1 MNYFAVHPWML
12 SCQWHRIPSDLCG
25 TSSNNHWMI
34 WLFKISPWPCSF
46 ESWHTVTGEKYT
58 YSYIFN
64 HIFTHLHTYS
74 TAFPRKFF
82 ELPKRDIPHDLIAIG
97 STGYTYTLKTT
108 GSTGTVLIPPTGPP
122 EEAPRCSFQRW
133 TAVLRNGWVQEVGLK
148 NHSVSSRNVRPYS
161 SFRSSLYLE
170 KQVPNTRY
178 FVGKWTLPH
187 WPLSGWTWWVHWYS
201 NSWTYPTAIA
211 FVHREHDEHQVE
223 PSTNLSTST
232 TRCNC

>member
-58 YSYIFN
+58 SYNHFHTSPYIF
-64 HIFTHLHTYS
+64 HGISKEILWV
-74 TAFPRKFF
+74 A
-82 ELPKRDIPHDLIAIG
+82 LPKRDIPHDLIAI
-97 STGYTYTLKTT
+97 GYTYTLKTT
-108 GSTGTVLIPPTGPP
+108 GSTGTVLIPPRPGPP
-122 EEAPRCSFQRW
+122 EEAPRSFQWW

-170 KQVPNTRY
+170 KQVPNMRY
-178 FVGKWTLPH
+178 FVGKSTLPH

-211 FVHREHDEHQVE
+211 IFHREHDEEHQVE

>member
-1 MNYFAVHPWML
+1 MDAFLPVTSNPLWLVWNIL
-12 SCQWHRIPSDLCG
+12 KQSLDDLAIQDFPVAMFVWVMAHC
-25 TSSNNHWMI
+25 NRWEI
-34 WLFKISPWPCSF
+34 
-46 ESWHTVTGEKYT
+46 
-58 YSYIFN
+58 YIFN
-64 HIFTHLHTYS
+64 QIFTHLHTYS

-170 KQVPNTRY
+170 KQVPNMRY